1 MEIIAFLQNMAQD
14 ELLRYVTP
22 LEYEKIK
29 EEGGALEAYVVAH
42 PGQSKS
48 FIVGLGEKI
57 LNWYSGIIS
66 KIKDKIRPGTPV
78 FHLHNAD
85 NSTENRTTIGRVIA
99 VMQNTKNEV
108 VSIIHRFKDYLNI
121 NCNIASFEAPIN
133 FDSRGQEQAGS
144 IEVRPHNIGDITGI
158 ALANS
163 ETSKP
168 AFAGAIKTAYLQCLR
183 KENNMLELKLED
195 VIKYVQENKIAPLKI
210 FSNPEILGL
219 DFVKEEIAK
228 HKGNE
233 NLFNENVRLKA
244 EKESLKKENETMK
257 ADHDKAIT
265 ERDGKLTKFE
275 VDRVF
280 IEQVKKR
287 DKLDEK
293 QLAFIEKR
301 KNGIK
306 IEPKTDIEKGV
317 NAGLDTI
324 LEEYT
329 ELSKVFSGQNDKDK
343 DRKKT
348 DDKPGGGTGELSEH
362 IPD

>member
-1 MEIIAFLQNMAQD
+1 MEIIAFLQNMAKD
-14 ELLRYVTP
+14 ELLRHITP

-29 EEGGALEAYVVAH
+29 KEGGALEAYVVAH
-42 PGQSKS
+42 SGQSKS

-57 LNWYSGIIS
+57 LNWYSDIIG
-66 KIKDKIRPGTPV
+66 KIKDKIKPGTPV

-85 NSTENRTTIGRVIA
+85 NSTENRITIGKVVA
-99 VMQNTKNEV
+99 VMQNARNEV

-133 FDSRGQEQAGS
+133 FDSKGQEQAGS
-144 IEVRPHNIGDITGI
+144 IEVQSHNIGNITGI

-183 KENNMLELKLED
+183 KEENMPDLKLED

-210 FSNPEILGL
+210 FSNPEILEL

-244 EKESLKKENETMK
+244 EKESLKTENETLK
-257 ADHDKAIT
+257 TDHEKAIM

-275 VDRVF
+275 TEKVF
-280 IEQVKKR
+280 TEQLKKR

-301 KNGIK
+301 KEGIK
-306 IEPKTDIEKGV
+306 IEPETDIEKGV

-324 LEEYT
+324 LEEYN
-329 ELSKVFSGQNDKDK
+329 ELSKVFTGQNDKNK
-343 DRKKT
+343 DKT
-348 DDKPGGGTGELSEH
+348 DEKPGGGKGEISEH